1 VDKFRGF
8 VSDVISFEP
17 DYIMAPMRPRLHYFD
32 EESRK
37 LYIHELSSQ
46 TTESIVI
53 KNAEKL
59 PGEFSSI

>member
-1 VDKFRGF
+1 
-8 VSDVISFEP
+8 VISFEP